1 MIAIDADGIC
11 SSSAAASAAGP
22 FSSRAAG
29 AAGTAMITASASRYS
44 GSAADPIVSRQP
56 DAVLASSRTIALTR
70 TSAPEALATASG
82 SAPSP
87 VGRVANIGVGFL
99 LFSGEEGEGDVG
111 VGGGAGDAANV
122 GAEVGADVGA
132 GGSRV
137 AAASVR
143 VGWVRLAA

>member
-1 MIAIDADGIC
+1 MIAIDAYGIC

-56 DAVLASSRTIALTR
+56 DAVRVSSRTIALTWM
-70 TSAPEALATASG
+70 SAPEALATASG

-87 VGRVANIGVGFL
+87 VVRVTK
-99 LFSGEEGEGDVG
+99 S
-111 VGGGAGDAANV
+111 GAGFPCCYPRRRV
-122 GAEVGADVGA
+122 GACAAA
-132 GGSRV
+132 GGSSA
-137 AAASVR
+137 AAASVS
-143 VGWVRLAA
+143 VGWVRAAAASGASVAWNDRSSERPA